1 MAWNPEFEKKR
12 EFGRKKV
19 GWDEYRTIN
28 LARLWLKGSVDGT
41 LSIHDL
47 EDPVHANGDVV
58 TTYKSVVVVNKRNK
72 PDVAH
77 RCVILLCIIRLW
89 P

>member
-1 MAWNPEFEKKR
+1 MEMISLSRFWF
-12 EFGRKKV
+12 
-19 GWDEYRTIN
+19 
-28 LARLWLKGSVDGT
+28 KGSVDGT

-77 RCVILLCIIRLW
+77 RCVCAFVLKHFVILS
-89 P
+89 